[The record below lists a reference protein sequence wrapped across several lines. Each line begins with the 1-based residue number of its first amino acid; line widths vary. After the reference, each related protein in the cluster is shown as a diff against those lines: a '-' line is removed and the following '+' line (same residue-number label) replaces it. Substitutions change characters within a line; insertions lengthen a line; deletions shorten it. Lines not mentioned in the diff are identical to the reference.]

1 MTLGQKIKELRSAK
15 GLTQKELA
23 DQLHVTFQTISKWEN
38 DENEPDIATLKL
50 LTKIFDCSLDELLDN
65 EKETESNIEEQPSI
79 QNPKRKTYVS
89 DNPLN
94 VNSLAFC
101 TSFELVSGIYTY
113 SDRMVANSSAE
124 YKKEISEK
132 QYSFTRK
139 MMKDVLADFFI
150 DDTNKTFGFYYEHAE
165 QFVCPF
171 ENVLDINIEE
181 GNYICGIERVKSF
194 LIKISY
200 CSEDVVDTY
209 SVLLFAYTQASK
221 EKWRLVNDSLLFQE
235 SDSQTWVNNTLS
247 VIKDKISSIRQIGN
261 DIKAN
266 KIQVNPFDIDEK
278 NAAAK
283 EGQWIM
289 NVAHRSITISLY

>member
-113 SDRMVANSSAE
+113 SDRIVANSSAE
-124 YKKEISEK
+124 YKKEISGK

-165 QFVCPF
+165 QFICPF

-200 CSEDVVDTY
+200 C
-209 SVLLFAYTQASK
+209 
-221 EKWRLVNDSLLFQE
+221 
-235 SDSQTWVNNTLS
+235 
-247 VIKDKISSIRQIGN
+247 
-261 DIKAN
+261 KAN